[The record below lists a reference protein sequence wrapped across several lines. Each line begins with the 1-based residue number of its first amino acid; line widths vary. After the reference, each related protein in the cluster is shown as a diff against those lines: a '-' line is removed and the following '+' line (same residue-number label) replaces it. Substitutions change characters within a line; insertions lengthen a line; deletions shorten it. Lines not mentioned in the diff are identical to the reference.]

1 MADSPEKQELLKS
14 YFVNYSPRLTN
25 YAVRFVTNRETAQD
39 IVQDCFMHLWE
50 KMEQFSFIHIKAL
63 LFTMVRNRCLNY
75 LKHRDVVDLYT
86 GRYLHE
92 VEGEERIY
100 HYDFDFGPGKLPL
113 YEELEKQLQI
123 AVDSLPEKCRKVFVM
138 SRFDGFKNREIAQ
151 KLNIS
156 TTSVEKHIRKALSSL
171 TAYFEK
177 KYPFHIY
184 IIVFSCLL
192 STYLD

>member
-1 MADSPEKQELLKS
+1 MAESPEKQELLKS

-25 YAVRFVTNRETAQD
+25 YAIRFVTNRETAQD
-39 IVQDCFMHLWE
+39 IVQDCFVHLWE
-50 KMEQFSFIHIKAL
+50 KMEQFDFINIKTL

-75 LKHRDVVDLYT
+75 LKHKDVVNLYT

-100 HYDFDFGPGKLPL
+100 HYDFIFGPGKLPL

-123 AVDSLPEKCRKVFVM
+123 VVDSLPEKCRQVFVM
-138 SRFDGFKNREIAQ
+138 SRFNGLKNREIAV
-151 KLNIS
+151 KLDIS
-156 TTSVEKHIRKALSSL
+156 TTAVEKHIRKALSTL

-177 KYPFHIY
+177 HYPFHIC
-184 IIVFSCLL
+184 IIIFSCLL

>member
-1 MADSPEKQELLKS
+1 MAKSPDKQELLKR
-14 YFVNYSPRLTN
+14 YFVSYSPRLTN
-25 YAVRFVTNRETAQD
+25 YAVRFVTSRETAED
-39 IVQDCFMHLWE
+39 IVQDCFMHSWE
-50 KMEQFSFIHIKAL
+50 KMEQFDFIHLKAL
-63 LFTMVRNRCLNY
+63 LFTMVRNKCLNY
-75 LKHRDVVDLYT
+75 LKHKNVVNLFKGHYV
-86 GRYLHE
+86 HE
-92 VEGEERIY
+92 AEGDERIY
-100 HYDFDFGPGKLPL
+100 HYDFDFGQDKLPL

>member
-1 MADSPEKQELLKS
+1 MAESPEKQELLKS

-25 YAVRFVTNRETAQD
+25 YAVRFVTSRETAQD

-50 KMEQFSFIHIKAL
+50 KMEQFDFITIKAL

-75 LKHRDVVDLYT
+75 LKHKDVVNLYT
-86 GRYLHE
+86 GRYFHE

-100 HYDFDFGPGKLPL
+100 HYDFDLGPGKLPL

-138 SRFDGFKNREIAQ
+138 SRFDGFKNREIAL

-156 TTSVEKHIRKALSSL
+156 TTAVEKHIRKALSSL

-177 KYPFHIY
+177 QYPFNIY
-184 IIVFSCLL
+184 IIIFSCLL